1 MRIFTLLFIL
11 FTLSLPAMIVDGIA
25 ILVKEEPITLY
36 DIEQAMQEERLPVMQ
51 AADLLIRQKLES
63 MEIRQ
68 RDIKVTPVEL
78 FDRISQMAAQNNL
91 TVSQLY
97 DAVRSTQG
105 LTQDAFR
112 EKLTKSMLTQKLY
125 NDIAFSTIDEPGEA
139 EMREYYR
146 LHAERFS
153 HSDSFDVMVYT
164 STSQKALEGKIAN
177 PMLQVSGVN
186 VQEATLPYAQIEPRL
201 ADLLGQTKRGEYTP
215 ILPDPKGGFVAFY
228 IRNKSMPVM
237 LPFETVKSQ
246 VQETMMADEREQTLK
261 DYFDRARM
269 NAEIKIIRLP
279 QR

>member
-177 PMLQVSGVN
+177 PILQVSGVN